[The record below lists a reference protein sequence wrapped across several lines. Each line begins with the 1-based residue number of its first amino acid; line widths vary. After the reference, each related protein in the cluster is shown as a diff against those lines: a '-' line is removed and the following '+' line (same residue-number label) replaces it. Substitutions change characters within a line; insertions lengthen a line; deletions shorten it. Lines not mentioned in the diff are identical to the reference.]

1 MACPSTNRSGGHLC
15 QCVSPNSNSRS
26 GRHYEHFSIAG
37 DMQKRSAEYMGNA
50 TEELEND
57 PVPERVSEKILSFVW
72 RVRRER
78 EKTKTG
84 MNLATGGRGS
94 ARTSRWRGDIFGGT
108 VAALIAVPY
117 GMALSIAIGLRPE
130 AGLYT
135 SIIGGAIS
143 GLFTRAPIV
152 VSGLSATVVPA
163 MAMLVKTHG
172 VGAALAAGVLSG
184 VIMTLIGALGLGRFF
199 NFLPKPVISAFTS
212 GLGLIIAVSQIK
224 VVLGV
229 KTEPAGFDL
238 GVVDDLWVALR
249 EIGSSDPHTLAIA
262 ALVFVVMFLLPRLA
276 PKFEQYIPAA
286 LIAVILATLFVYI
299 FHWPL
304 QQVGALPSSFPTP
317 SPSYL
322 DFSAF
327 SALLHPAFTLAGLI
341 TINQLLTVVVTDRL
355 KEERG
360 EVRFNRELIVQGAA
374 NIACPFFGA
383 PPGVAMLA
391 RTVASARAGAVSRWS
406 VVAHSV
412 VLALFLL
419 PLRNV
424 ISQIPL
430 AVLAA
435 ITVAVGVQLIG
446 IQNFRDL
453 KRMNRLDAGLFLLTF
468 GLVIF
473 SDLIVGVGVGALVAM
488 LLFVERAANATHLEP
503 VTPDPAKQEPSASFL
518 SPETSPTGPLHNEMQ
533 MYRLSGPLFF
543 ASSEKVLSQLTR
555 EVTAKTLVLDLAGAG
570 PIDTAATDCL
580 RRIAKR
586 QQGRG
591 GDLHLIG
598 VDQRLFD
605 SFERDGLLKE
615 VGTAV
620 NQEFET
626 IGIGLGKTMNGK
638 AAVGAIIADS

>member
-1 MACPSTNRSGGHLC
+1 
-15 QCVSPNSNSRS
+15 
-26 GRHYEHFSIAG
+26 
-37 DMQKRSAEYMGNA
+37 
-50 TEELEND
+50 
-57 PVPERVSEKILSFVW
+57 
-72 RVRRER
+72 
-78 EKTKTG
+78 

-117 GMALSIAIGLRPE
+117 GMALSLAIGLRPE

-143 GLFTRAPIV
+143 GVFTRAPIV

-184 VIMTLIGALGLGRFF
+184 LIMTLIGALGLGRFF

-212 GLGLIIAVSQIK
+212 GLGVIIAVSQIK

-229 KTEPAGFDL
+229 QTKPAGFDL
-238 GVVDDLWVALR
+238 GVVDDLWVAFR
-249 EIGSSDPHTLAIA
+249 EVGASDPHTLAIT
-262 ALVFVVMFLLPRLA
+262 ALVFIVLFLLPRLA
-276 PKFEQYIPAA
+276 PKFEQYIPAS
-286 LIAVILATLFVYI
+286 LIAVIMASLLVYI

-304 QQVGALPSSFPTP
+304 RQVGALPESFPTP
-317 SPSYL
+317 SLSVL

-374 NIACPFFGA
+374 NMACPFFGA

-412 VLALFLL
+412 VLVLFLL

-435 ITVAVGVQLIG
+435 ITVGVGVQLIG
-446 IQNFRDL
+446 VQNFREL
-453 KRMNRLDAGLFLLTF
+453 KRMSRLDAGLFILTF

-518 SPETSPTGPLHNEMQ
+518 SPESSQAQMQ

-543 ASSEKVLSQLTR
+543 ASSEKVLNQLTR

-586 QQGRG
+586 QRDRG
-591 GDLHLIG
+591 GDLQLIG
-598 VDQRLFD
+598 LDQRLFD
-605 SFERDGLLKE
+605 SFERDGLLEE
-615 VGTAV
+615 VGTSRSR
-620 NQEFET
+620 EFEAL
-626 IGIGLGKTMNGK
+626 GSGPERAMSGKT
-638 AAVGAIIADS
+638 AVGVIIADT